1 MYQRKQ
7 LINYINQN
15 SKPKSV
21 IRISLCRT
29 AKRNPN
35 DRFGINFARL
45 WGPKRF
51 IEILVA
57 EYARLRKFD
66 EQEAIG
72 IAMYSRRKFWTRY
85 RKRHKVKFKLEL

>member
-1 MYQRKQ
+1 MF
-7 LINYINQN
+7 
-15 SKPKSV
+15 STV
-21 IRISLCRT
+21 IRISPSRT
-29 AKRNPN
+29 AKRIPN
-35 DRFGINFARL
+35 DRFGIKQGCANFARL

>member
-1 MYQRKQ
+1 MLTQYAFSILFIDK
-7 LINYINQN
+7 
-15 SKPKSV
+15 KK
-21 IRISLCRT
+21 
-29 AKRNPN
+29 AKFSN
-35 DRFGINFARL
+35 DRFGIKQGCANFARL

>member
-1 MYQRKQ
+1 MLTQYAFSILFIDK
-7 LINYINQN
+7 
-15 SKPKSV
+15 KK
-21 IRISLCRT
+21 
-29 AKRNPN
+29 AKFSN

>member
-1 MYQRKQ
+1 MLSIVDINRMYFGPVDIKQ
-7 LINYINQN
+7 G
-15 SKPKSV
+15 
-21 IRISLCRT
+21 C
-29 AKRNPN
+29 A
-35 DRFGINFARL
+35 NFARL

-66 EQEAIG
+66 EQEAID